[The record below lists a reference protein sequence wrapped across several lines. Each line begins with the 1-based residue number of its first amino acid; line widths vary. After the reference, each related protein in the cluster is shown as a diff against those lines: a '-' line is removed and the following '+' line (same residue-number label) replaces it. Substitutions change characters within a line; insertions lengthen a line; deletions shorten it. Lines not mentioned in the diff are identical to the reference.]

1 MADLNFNAFDCDHH
15 YYEAEDAFTRYI
27 DPVFKSRAI
36 QWAEVNNKKRLLVG
50 GKVNRF
56 IPNPTFDPIAQPGC
70 LDSYFRGKVSVSD
83 IRDAFGDL
91 EPIIE
96 RPEYR
101 DKDAKIMK
109 LDEQGL
115 EGCFLFPTLG
125 VGMESALEHDIPA
138 LLAAFTAFNRW
149 LADDWSFNYKD
160 RLFAAPYITL
170 ADVEHAID
178 ELEFALENDARLIN
192 LRASAVTTFD
202 GKRSPADTVFDPF
215 WERVNS
221 SGITVAFH
229 AGDAAYDF
237 LFAHWGLTT
246 EFEAFR
252 YDPLKRLL
260 NYSNI
265 ADTIAALIGGGLFNR
280 FPSIRVCTIENGSDW
295 VSGLVKR
302 LERAYRQASYAFP
315 KDPVEV
321 FREHIWVAPYYEDD
335 LLELRDLLGVD
346 HILFGSDFP
355 HAEGLAVPTEFVHD
369 LQGFNEDEIQKIM
382 QSNGKKLISPNI

>member
-1 MADLNFNAFDCDHH
+1 VADLNFSPFDCDHH
-15 YYEAEDAFTRYI
+15 YYEAQDAFTRYI
-27 DPVFKSRAI
+27 DPAMSSRAM
-36 QWAEVNNKKRLLVG
+36 QWAKVNGKNRLIVG

-70 LDSYFRGKVSVSD
+70 LDAYFRGKVSVSD

-91 EPIIE
+91 EPIAG

-101 DKDAKIMK
+101 NKDAKVNH
-109 LDEQGL
+109 LDAQGL

-125 VGMESALEHDIPA
+125 VGMESALANDLPA
-138 LLAAFTAFNRW
+138 LQAAFTAFNKW
-149 LADDWSFNYKD
+149 LAEDWGFSYRE

-170 ADVEHAID
+170 TDVDYAIG

-192 LRASAVTTFD
+192 LRASGVTTHD
-202 GKRSPADTVFDPF
+202 GQRSPADKSFDPF
-215 WERVNS
+215 WERVNQ

-237 LFAHWGLTT
+237 LFGHWGLST

-260 NYSNI
+260 CYSNI
-265 ADTIAALIGGGLFNR
+265 ADTVAALIGGGLFDR
-280 FPSIRVCTIENGSDW
+280 FPNIRVCTIENGSEW
-295 VSGLVKR
+295 VRGLLRR
-302 LERAYRQASYAFP
+302 LEKAYKQASYAFP
-315 KDPVEV
+315 EDPVEV
-321 FREHIWVAPYYEDD
+321 FRKHIWVAPYYEDD
-335 LLELRDLLGVD
+335 LLELRDLIGVE

-355 HAEGLAVPTEFVHD
+355 HAEGLANPADFVHD
-369 LQGFNEDEIQKIM
+369 LEGFTEEEIKKIM
-382 QSNGKKLISPNI
+382 QTNGKGLITPNF

>member
-1 MADLNFNAFDCDHH
+1 M
-15 YYEAEDAFTRYI
+15 
-27 DPVFKSRAI
+27 
-36 QWAEVNNKKRLLVG
+36 
-50 GKVNRF
+50 
-56 IPNPTFDPIAQPGC
+56 
-70 LDSYFRGKVSVSD
+70 
-83 IRDAFGDL
+83 
-91 EPIIE
+91 
-96 RPEYR
+96 
-101 DKDAKIMK
+101 
-109 LDEQGL
+109 
-115 EGCFLFPTLG
+115 
-125 VGMESALEHDIPA
+125 
-138 LLAAFTAFNRW
+138 
-149 LADDWSFNYKD
+149 ADDWSFNYKD

-202 GKRSPADTVFDPF
+202 GKRSPADKVFDPF

-280 FPSIRVCTIENGSDW
+280 FPSIRVCTIET
-295 VSGLVKR
+295 VSYTHLT
-302 LERAYRQASYAFP
+302 L
-315 KDPVEV
+315 
-321 FREHIWVAPYYEDD
+321 
-335 LLELRDLLGVD
+335 
-346 HILFGSDFP
+346 
-355 HAEGLAVPTEFVHD
+355 PTICSV
-369 LQGFNEDEIQKIM
+369 
-382 QSNGKKLISPNI
+382 